1 MSQLYGTLTPRG
13 VSAKKKKKHN
23 PTTHPWTIN
32 SLLEVPAQ
40 SRGGF
45 TTIGNADN

>member
-1 MSQLYGTLTPRG
+1 MSQLYGTLTPCG
-13 VSAKKKKKHN
+13 VSTKKHN

-40 SRGGF
+40 SQGGF